1 MVDVKMEDDVGAVAV
16 EEEDED
22 DDPPSLSR
30 FRSME
35 AAFKNGMT
43 LLCDREVG
51 GITKA

>member
-1 MVDVKMEDDVGAVAV
+1 MVDVKMEDEVGAVAV
-16 EEEDED
+16 EED